1 MTEAPE
7 SRSSWERWYAVAT
20 NFVAP
25 ATFVTA
31 LLFYFGY
38 VSSRAEY
45 AYFGVDVDTIG
56 LSTRDFVMRSPQ
68 ALLVPVLLLTVLGA
82 VLLALVRLLDRHLP
96 TDDGVGWIQRSGW
109 AVVGLGAVM
118 VLGYR
123 WIGGWAPYGLVTP
136 LVLAA
141 GLLVLAWVWQRTG
154 ARGAAVALAVI
165 AGGVCLFWAMAT
177 LAEWTGTGVAKR
189 TARNFDELPAVVLD
203 TKEPLYLTDGVVQE
217 TRLPKEADQ
226 QFGYRYRGFRLLIQA
241 GDRMFLVPEHW
252 TPSGSTL
259 MVPTDDVRVRF
270 RFVNDPP

>member
-1 MTEAPE
+1 MTETSE
-7 SRSSWERWYAVAT
+7 RSSWERWYAVAT

-38 VSSRAEY
+38 VSSRAEF

-82 VLLALVRLLDRHLP
+82 VLLVALRLLDRHPP
-96 TDDGVGWIQRSGW
+96 TETGVGWIQRAGW
-109 AVVGLGAVM
+109 AVVGVGAVL
-118 VLGYR
+118 VLGY
-123 WIGGWAPYGLVTP
+123 GWLGDGPAYGMVTP

-141 GLLVLAWVWQRTG
+141 GLLTLAWVWHRTDV
-154 ARGAAVALAVI
+154 RGAAVALAVI
-165 AGGVCLFWAMAT
+165 AAGVCIFWAMAT
-177 LAEWTGTGVAKR
+177 LAQWTGTGVAKR

-203 TKEPLYLTDGVVQE
+203 THESLYPTDGVVVE
-217 TRLPKEADQ
+217 TRLPKEPEQ
-226 QFGYRYRGFRLLIQA
+226 QFAYRYRGLRLLIQA
-241 GDRMFLVPEHW
+241 GDRMFLVPDQW